1 MIRLSSL
8 GSGLRR
14 IAARP
19 LGLCGLIL
27 VVCFILVGALADVLS
42 PANPVI
48 INIAAKFADPS
59 HAHWLGTDQ
68 LGRDVFSRV
77 IVGTRISLV
86 LALSSVFLSVM
97 IGTALGMAVA
107 YAPAWFDALMVL
119 VFDTIRSFPTIM
131 FGLAVVTL
139 FGPSIQAIIGIVVA
153 TTCPSYARL
162 VRTQSMSLRSA
173 EFIVAENAMGAT
185 LPRVLIY
192 HTLPN
197 VIGPV
202 LIVASMD
209 VPFVIAI
216 EASLSFLGLG
226 IRPPTPSWGTILND
240 GFSFIRNT
248 PWILL
253 AGGVPLVLTTVG
265 FTFLGEALRDAFDPK
280 LRRDL
285 P

>member
-1 MIRLSSL
+1 
-8 GSGLRR
+8 
-14 IAARP
+14 
-19 LGLCGLIL
+19 
-27 VVCFILVGALADVLS
+27 
-42 PANPVI
+42 
-48 INIAAKFADPS
+48 
-59 HAHWLGTDQ
+59 
-68 LGRDVFSRV
+68 
-77 IVGTRISLV
+77 
-86 LALSSVFLSVM
+86 M